1 MAKVIYRTPREL
13 RNQKYEIL
21 ESLTKQYQKE
31 YRLNEEESKKCA
43 LWHFNCMISTSK
55 YVYQKMAKKLLNEKL
70 K

>member
-1 MAKVIYRTPREL
+1 MAKVFYRTPREL

-21 ESLTKQYQKE
+21 ESLTKQYKKE
-31 YRLNEEESKKCA
+31 YRLNEKKKKKCA

-55 YVYQKMAKKLLNEKL
+55 YVYQKIAKKLLNEKL

>member
-1 MAKVIYRTPREL
+1 MAKVFYRTPREL

-21 ESLTKQYQKE
+21 ESLTKQYKKG

-55 YVYQKMAKKLLNEKL
+55 YVYQKIAKKLLNEKL